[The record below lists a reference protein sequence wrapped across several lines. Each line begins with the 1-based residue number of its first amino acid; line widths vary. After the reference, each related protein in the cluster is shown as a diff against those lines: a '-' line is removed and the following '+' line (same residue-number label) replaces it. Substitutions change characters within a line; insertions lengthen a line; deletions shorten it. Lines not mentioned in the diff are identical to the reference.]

1 MGPEFFAAP
10 TKNEWD
16 GETCTSPFMENVLW
30 EQGTEPGYITGPNGT
45 AGTVLVGGAGVIQ
58 QGLGRD
64 HPFSIAMS
72 STQKNW
78 DGKGITNKDSFKK
91 NELKAHD
98 SCPHYFTR
106 DIDFM
111 KQKKYG
117 MHSTALYQAYE
128 PCYKELTGIG
138 GLSFQYNQMYS
149 LSKD

>member
-1 MGPEFFAAP
+1 MSPEFFAAP

-91 NELKAHD
+91 NKLKAHD

-106 DIDFM
+106 DIYFI
-111 KQKKYG
+111 KQKKVWHAFY
-117 MHSTALYQAYE
+117 S
-128 PCYKELTGIG
+128 
-138 GLSFQYNQMYS
+138 S
-149 LSKD
+149 LSSL

>member
-64 HPFSIAMS
+64 HPFSIGMS

-78 DGKGITNKDSFKK
+78 DAKGITDKDSF
-91 NELKAHD
+91 NLI
-98 SCPHYFTR
+98 SSSLQILR
-106 DIDFM
+106 IGFM
-111 KQKKYG
+111 KNKKVWY
-117 MHSTALYQAYE
+117 A
-128 PCYKELTGIG
+128 
-138 GLSFQYNQMYS
+138 F
-149 LSKD
+149 D

>member
-78 DGKGITNKDSFKK
+78 DTKGITDKERFK
-91 NELKAHD
+91 H
-98 SCPHYFTR
+98 FTR
-106 DIDFM
+106 KFFY
-111 KQKKYG
+111 QK
-117 MHSTALYQAYE
+117 M
-128 PCYKELTGIG
+128 
-138 GLSFQYNQMYS
+138 
-149 LSKD
+149 